1 MYFNSTQ
8 HTAQPKP
15 RVKLCGVAVDTYT
28 FNEVIEIILDQ
39 VKSHQKPSYVV
50 TPNVAHLVSLQ
61 HDRAFRQIY
70 EQALLAVPD
79 GVPLLWAAKLL
90 KSPLGGRVN
99 GTDLFEE
106 LAAIAAQ
113 QGLKVFLLGGRSG
126 AADKAADILTER
138 HPELNIVGTYS
149 PPFGFENSFDERD
162 RINTLIQD
170 AAPDILF
177 VGLGAPKQE
186 KWIAEHYEALGVPV
200 SIGIGVSFE
209 FVAGMVQRA
218 PRWMQKTGLEW
229 LFRLISEPG
238 RLWKRYLVGNIY
250 FAYLVMKQ
258 FIWGDRAFSK
268 LRN

>member
-8 HTAQPKP
+8 PTDQTKP
-15 RVKLCGVAVDTYT
+15 RIRLCGIAVDTYT
-28 FNEVIEIILDQ
+28 FNEVINIILEQ
-39 VKSHQKPSYVV
+39 VRSHQKPSYVV

-99 GTDLFEE
+99 GTDLFEK
-106 LAAIAAQ
+106 LVAIAAQ
-113 QGLKVFLLGGRSG
+113 QGLTVFLLGGRSG
-126 AADKAADILTER
+126 AADQAADILTKR
-138 HPELNIVGTYS
+138 HPKLNIVGTYS
-149 PPFGFENSFDERD
+149 PPFGFENNTDERD
-162 RINTLIQD
+162 RINALVQD

-186 KWIAEHYEALGVPV
+186 KWIAQHYKELGVPV

-218 PRWMQKTGLEW
+218 PLWMQKAGLEW

-238 RLWKRYLVGNIY
+238 RLWKRYLIGNVY

-258 FIWGDRAFSK
+258 FIWGDRAFRK

>member
-1 MYFNSTQ
+1 MYFNST
-8 HTAQPKP
+8 HTATPKN

-28 FNEVIEIILDQ
+28 FNEVVDIILEQ
-39 VKSHQKPSYVV
+39 VQVRREPSYVV

-70 EQALLAVPD
+70 DRALLAVPD

-99 GTDLFEE
+99 GTDLFET

-113 QGLKVFLLGGRSG
+113 RGLKVFLLGGRSG
-126 AADKAADILTER
+126 AADQAADILTAR
-138 HPELNIVGTYS
+138 HPDLNIVGTYS
-149 PPFGFENSFDERD
+149 PPFGFEHSVDERD

-186 KWIAEHYEALGVPV
+186 KWIAQHYEELGVPV

-209 FVAGMVQRA
+209 FVAGMVKRA

-229 LFRLISEPG
+229 FFRLISEPG
-238 RLWKRYLVGNIY
+238 RLWKRYLVGNVY
-250 FAYLVMKQ
+250 FAYLVLKQ
-258 FIWGDRAFSK
+258 FVWGDRAFQK
-268 LRN
+268 K

>member
-1 MYFNSTQ
+1 MYFNSTD
-8 HTAQPKP
+8 TATPKP

-28 FNEVIEIILDQ
+28 FNEVVDIILEQ
-39 VKSHQKPSYVV
+39 VQIRHEPSYVV

-70 EQALLAVPD
+70 DQALLAVPD

-99 GTDLFEE
+99 GTDLFEA
-106 LAAIAAQ
+106 LAEIAAQ
-113 QGLKVFLLGGRSG
+113 RGLKVFLLGGRSG
-126 AADKAADILTER
+126 AADRAADILTAR
-138 HPELNIVGTYS
+138 HPDLNIVGTYS
-149 PPFGFENSFDERD
+149 PPFGFESSADERD
-162 RINTLIQD
+162 RINILIQD

-186 KWIAEHYEALGVPV
+186 KWIARHYEELGVPV

-209 FVAGMVQRA
+209 FVAGMVKRA
-218 PRWMQKTGLEW
+218 PQWMQKTGLEW

-238 RLWKRYLVGNIY
+238 RLWKRYLVGNVY

-258 FIWGDRAFSK
+258 FVWGDRAFRK
-268 LRN
+268 LK